1 MPNGCQMYSLSGSKT
16 KRTSVADRAPAKIRM
31 QPNVG
36 TLLAACRANK
46 PGLLL
51 AQTGVGRS
59 HPAKSQNDARFTSS
73 RQGFGWGC
81 ALPVIVQPVFEFHHP
96 LLKTIKVLPDD
107 HGSRLSSI
115 C

>member
-46 PGLLL
+46 PGLKIRQ
-51 AQTGVGRS
+51 ANIIRPPIAAGSDAMATPIIRAIDQKPAHTG
-59 HPAKSQNDARFTSS
+59 
-73 RQGFGWGC
+73 
-81 ALPVIVQPVFEFHHP
+81 
-96 LLKTIKVLPDD
+96 
-107 HGSRLSSI
+107 
-115 C
+115 